1 MSPNNR
7 FAVLIAVMSL
17 CLSVVAARAQE
28 VLACYTLHNDLANFD
43 RRAHAVDHY
52 FMPELRD
59 ARAVALAEPYFSR
72 CAFTDLAGEDCA
84 SARRRDWARYRHL
97 QGIYD
102 RSHLG
107 GSDVVRLRII
117 DQMRYLGCPLPE
129 EAFVYYS
136 RYVYDAPYGNSGR
149 GRAAGAPLVY
159 K

>member
-1 MSPNNR
+1 MSSSHR
-7 FAVLIAVMSL
+7 LALVVAVTSL
-17 CLSVVAARAQE
+17 CLSVVSARAQE
-28 VLACYTLHNDLANFD
+28 VLACYALRNDLANFD

-59 ARAVALAEPYFSR
+59 ARAIALAEPYFSR
-72 CAFTDLAGEDCA
+72 CAFTDAAAEDCA

-97 QGIYD
+97 QAIYD

-129 EAFVYYS
+129 EAFVHS
-136 RYVYDAPYGNSGR
+136 DPYVYAAPSGNSGR
-149 GRAAGAPLVY
+149 GRAAGVPLLY